1 MEGDQDHSL
10 ELFGSSVE
18 GDDQKYISQLS
29 TILVATIQETKDRIS
44 QIEYV
49 FCTQLFPSF
58 QTKSKSLQKIYSEAR
73 KSAEDAWKEK
83 ETNLLFQIEKLKR
96 ENQHI
101 LEENQALKL
110 EKEIPSR
117 ELAERMDLL
126 RSKLLGEQLKAEE
139 LSQQLKQKSREIDEG
154 IELQQKLLEM
164 VRSKTSLIMSKEQ
177 KLKEYEDQSNVLR
190 TKLTSMEVKF
200 DELQKKLNAKTDE
213 VSTAKK
219 LEENLFK
226 KLELQASEIMNIEQK
241 NSDQQKEKQMLVV
254 KLEKLLENVNRLEKE
269 LFSKTEEI
277 EEGRKLQTKLLQQ
290 IDSAGSEISKNK
302 GQLEELQKENKQL
315 LAKLNGSQERVND
328 LKLNPR
334 VKNKE
339 VEGNELYESLREQI
353 ELKSFELQ
361 AEKKARRGVVDAY
374 KRLKSQYN
382 FLCKK
387 IGLTSDNML
396 LKNKREN
403 ETDSMAY
410 NQDLAS
416 SPVDPDAETEEPS
429 MAISDTSQLKK
440 EISVHH
446 NIEDK
451 KVVKLN
457 QALNSRSPPK
467 TPGFSSGSKRSPN
480 IKSATI
486 ASKRPASNWRGTRT
500 HHQEQAGPDPH
511 DDFLDTPFENI
522 RENLNNP
529 VKDRVQDL
537 PLPEVVVKD
546 INMDVSDDETQ
557 DLNAVNPRQ
566 HQQQMPISVT
576 GNRGGGI
583 KFVEPVRKKADRQ
596 NLKGIECK
604 QCKKFYDAVLPND
617 GNEETNGDKPCL
629 RCEHHDGVSRH
640 RYRYVPPMTP
650 EGFWNIGFESEM

>member
-1 MEGDQDHSL
+1 MEGDQNHSL
-10 ELFGSSVE
+10 KLGGSSVE
-18 GDDQKYISQLS
+18 GDDQIYISGLS
-29 TILVATIQETKDRIS
+29 TLLVATIQETKDRLS
-44 QIEYV
+44 QIEFL
-49 FCTQLFPSF
+49 FCSQLFPSF

-73 KSAEDAWKEK
+73 KSAEDAWKEN
-83 ETNLLFQIEKLKR
+83 ENDLLFQIEKLKR
-96 ENQHI
+96 ENQRI
-101 LEENQALKL
+101 LEENKSLKL
-110 EKEIPSR
+110 EKENPSR

-139 LSQQLKQKSREIDEG
+139 LAQQLKQKSREIDEG

-213 VSTAKK
+213 VSTVKK

-226 KLELQASEIMNIEQK
+226 KLELQASEIMNIEQM

-254 KLEKLLENVNRLEKE
+254 KLEKLQENVNRLEKE
-269 LFSKTEEI
+269 LLSKTEEI

-290 IDSAGSEISKNK
+290 IDSAGSEISKNTE
-302 GQLEELQKENKQL
+302 QLEELQKENKQL
-315 LAKLNGSQERVND
+315 LAKLNGSQEKVNE
-328 LKLNPR
+328 LKSNPR

-339 VEGNELYESLREQI
+339 MEGNELYESLREQI

-387 IGLTSDNML
+387 FGLTSDNML
-396 LKNKREN
+396 LKDRREN

-429 MAISDTSQLKK
+429 IAISDTSQLKK

-451 KVVKLN
+451 KVVRLN

-467 TPGFSSGSKRSPN
+467 TPSFSSGSKRSPN
-480 IKSATI
+480 VKSAPI

-500 HHQEQAGPDPH
+500 HYQERAGPDPH
-511 DDFLDTPFENI
+511 DDFLDTPLENI

-529 VKDRVQDL
+529 VKDRVKDL
-537 PLPEVVVKD
+537 PLPEVVVKNID
-546 INMDVSDDETQ
+546 MDVSDDETQ
-557 DLNAVNPRQ
+557 DLNVVNPQQ
-566 HQQQMPISVT
+566 HQKQMPISVT

-596 NLKGIECK
+596 NLKGVECK

>member
-1 MEGDQDHSL
+1 MKADQDHSL
-10 ELFGSSVE
+10 KLGGSAVE
-18 GDDQKYISQLS
+18 GDDLKYISGLS

-44 QIEYV
+44 QIEYI
-49 FCTQLFPSF
+49 FCSQLFPSF

-73 KSAEDAWKEK
+73 KSAEEAWKEK

-101 LEENQALKL
+101 LEENQCLKL
-110 EKEIPSR
+110 EKEKPSR
-117 ELAERMDLL
+117 EQEERMDLL

-164 VRSKTSLIMSKEQ
+164 VRSKTTLIMSKEQ
-177 KLKEYEDQSNVLR
+177 KLKDYEDQSNALR
-190 TKLTSMEVKF
+190 TKLTSVEVKI
-200 DELQKKLNAKTDE
+200 DELQKKLNEKTDE
-213 VSTAKK
+213 VSKAKM

-226 KLELQASEIMNIEQK
+226 KLELQASEIMNIEQM

-254 KLEKLLENVNRLEKE
+254 KLEKLQENVNGLQKE
-269 LFSKTEEI
+269 LMKKTEEI
-277 EEGRKLQTKLLQQ
+277 EEGRKLQTKLLQN

-302 GQLEELQKENKQL
+302 VQLEKFQKENKQL
-315 LAKLNGSQERVND
+315 LAKLNGSQEKINE
-328 LKLNPR
+328 LQSNLR

-339 VEGNELYESLREQI
+339 MEGNELYESLREQI

-387 IGLTSDNML
+387 FGLTSDNMQ
-396 LKNKREN
+396 LKNRREN

-446 NIEDK
+446 NIEDTK
-451 KVVKLN
+451 AVKLN

-467 TPGFSSGSKRSPN
+467 TPSFSSGSKRSPN
-480 IKSATI
+480 VKSAPM
-486 ASKRPASNWRGTRT
+486 ASKRPASYWRDTRT
-500 HHQEQAGPDPH
+500 HYQEQGGPDPH

-522 RENLNNP
+522 RENLNKP
-529 VKDRVQDL
+529 VKDKVDDH

-546 INMDVSDDETQ
+546 INMDVSDEEVQ
-557 DLNAVNPRQ
+557 DLNAVNPPQ
-566 HQQQMPISVT
+566 HQQQMPVSVT
-576 GNRGGGI
+576 GNRGGGF

-596 NLKGIECK
+596 NLKGMECK
-604 QCKKFYDAVLPND
+604 QCKKFYDAVLPDD

>member
-1 MEGDQDHSL
+1 MKADQDHSL
-10 ELFGSSVE
+10 KLGGSAVE
-18 GDDQKYISQLS
+18 GDDLKYISGLS

-44 QIEYV
+44 QIEYI
-49 FCTQLFPSF
+49 FCSQLFPSF

-73 KSAEDAWKEK
+73 KSAEEAWKEK

-96 ENQHI
+96 ESQHI
-101 LEENQALKL
+101 LEENQCLKL
-110 EKEIPSR
+110 EKEKPSR
-117 ELAERMDLL
+117 EQEERMDLL
-126 RSKLLGEQLKAEE
+126 RSKLLGEQLKSEE

-177 KLKEYEDQSNVLR
+177 KLKDYEDQSNALR
-190 TKLTSMEVKF
+190 TKLTSVEVKI
-200 DELQKKLNAKTDE
+200 DELQKKLNEKTDE
-213 VSTAKK
+213 VSSAKM

-226 KLELQASEIMNIEQK
+226 KLELQASEIMNSEQM
-241 NSDQQKEKQMLVV
+241 NSDQQKEKQMLLV
-254 KLEKLLENVNRLEKE
+254 KLEKLQENVNGLQKE
-269 LFSKTEEI
+269 LMKKTEEI
-277 EEGRKLQTKLLQQ
+277 EEGRKLQTKLLQN

-302 GQLEELQKENKQL
+302 VQLEKFQKENKQL
-315 LAKLNGSQERVND
+315 LAKLNGSQEKINE
-328 LKLNPR
+328 LQSNPR

-339 VEGNELYESLREQI
+339 MEGNELYESLREQI

-387 IGLTSDNML
+387 FGLTSDNMQ
-396 LKNKREN
+396 LKNRREN

-429 MAISDTSQLKK
+429 MAMSDTSQLKK

-446 NIEDK
+446 NIEDTK
-451 KVVKLN
+451 AVKLN

-467 TPGFSSGSKRSPN
+467 TPSFSSGSKRSPN
-480 IKSATI
+480 VKSAPM
-486 ASKRPASNWRGTRT
+486 ASKRPASYWRDTRT
-500 HHQEQAGPDPH
+500 HYQEQGGPDPH
-511 DDFLDTPFENI
+511 DDFLNTPFENI
-522 RENLNNP
+522 RENLNKL
-529 VKDRVQDL
+529 VKDKVDDH

-546 INMDVSDDETQ
+546 INMDVSDDEVQ
-557 DLNAVNPRQ
+557 DLNAVNPPQ
-566 HQQQMPISVT
+566 HQQQMPVSVT
-576 GNRGGGI
+576 GNRGGGF

-596 NLKGIECK
+596 NLKGTECK
-604 QCKKFYDAVLPND
+604 QCKKFYDAVLPDD
-617 GNEETNGDKPCL
+617 GNEETDGDKPCL

>member
-1 MEGDQDHSL
+1 METDQDHSL
-10 ELFGSSVE
+10 KFGGSSVE
-18 GDDQKYISQLS
+18 GDDLKYISGLS

-44 QIEYV
+44 QIEYI
-49 FCTQLFPSF
+49 FCSQLFPSF
-58 QTKSKSLQKIYSEAR
+58 QSKSKSLQKIYSEAK
-73 KSAEDAWKEK
+73 KSAEDTWKEK
-83 ETNLLFQIEKLKR
+83 ETSLLFQIEKLKR

-101 LEENQALKL
+101 LEENLSLKL
-110 EKEIPSR
+110 EKEEPSR
-117 ELAERMDLL
+117 EQEERMDLL
-126 RSKLLGEQLKAEE
+126 RSKLLGEQLNAEE

-177 KLKEYEDQSNVLR
+177 KLKEYEDQSNALR
-190 TKLTSMEVKF
+190 TKLTSLEVKF
-200 DELQKKLNAKTDE
+200 DGLQKQLNEKTDE
-213 VSTAKK
+213 VSKVKK

-226 KLELQASEIMNIEQK
+226 KLELQASEIINIEQM
-241 NSDQQKEKQMLVV
+241 NNDQQKEKQMLVV
-254 KLEKLLENVNRLEKE
+254 KVEKLQENVNGLEKE
-269 LFSKTEEI
+269 LLKKTEEI

-302 GQLEELQKENKQL
+302 VQLEEFQKENKRL
-315 LAKLNGSQERVND
+315 LAKLNGSQE
-328 LKLNPR
+328 KLNELQPNPR

-339 VEGNELYESLREQI
+339 MEGNELYESLREQI

-387 IGLTSDNML
+387 IGLTSDNMQP
-396 LKNKREN
+396 KNRREN
-403 ETDSMAY
+403 ETDSMAF
-410 NQDLAS
+410 NQDLAL
-416 SPVDPDAETEEPS
+416 SPVDPDAETEESS

-440 EISVHH
+440 EISLHH
-446 NIEDK
+446 NVEDK
-451 KVVKLN
+451 KGVKLN

-467 TPGFSSGSKRSPN
+467 TPSFPSGSKRSPN
-480 IKSATI
+480 VKSAPM
-486 ASKRPASNWRGTRT
+486 ASKRPASYWRDTRA
-500 HHQEQAGPDPH
+500 HCQEQAGPDPH

-522 RENLNNP
+522 RENLNKP

-546 INMDVSDDETQ
+546 INMDISDDETQ
-557 DLNAVNPRQ
+557 DLNAVNPPQ
-566 HQQQMPISVT
+566 NQQMPVSVT
-576 GNRGGGI
+576 GNRGGGF

-604 QCKKFYDAVLPND
+604 QCKKFYDAVLAND
-617 GNEETNGDKPCL
+617 GNEEANGDKPCL